1 MIFVIIEHMQPPSIC
16 QNYTFNIPSELLA
29 PTGSN
34 PSKPA
39 GATRICGLAK
49 PLRQCGDFH

>member
-1 MIFVIIEHMQPPSIC
+1 MQPPSIC
-16 QNYTFNIPSELLA
+16 QNYPFNIPSELLA